1 MTFDTRDI
9 NRSNLNLK
17 DIQQVT
23 KADSSYN
30 SGDVQ
35 VTESRLYG
43 TPKTSF
49 ENVGSARI
57 RIIHTESINPEI
69 RGSRAR
75 HINAIYIENAQ
86 GERFRMDHNKLSG
99 ARAMA
104 RHISEGGRPWDDI
117 GGQINVMVQEMN
129 ELGTFVRGMRRR
141 TFEDATTQTMLEAS
155 ISYYNNMHRQLN
167 ALRGIKTYKS
177 FVENF
182 QPQPQQLDEVDVNGL
197 KERFVKKIFDDRMV
211 AALPHVYK
219 AYKLQEQ
226 NKQKQLITVR
236 SIIEGHT
243 ALTLAINDGMDE
255 YMKMLRF
262 NDTSTLVKKVLE
274 DIAARAVTIPE
285 VATFANYWA
294 NNYDTILETEE
305 NKLRFSCNDFFN
317 IDKWQINEPI
327 MLKDLYILLD
337 KVEGVQTVKNIV
349 IINKTGSTLGYSN
362 YAYDVTGATINNVI
376 YPSIDPMIFEVKNLD
391 TDIKGRVVPM

>member
-1 MTFDTRDI
+1 M
-9 NRSNLNLK
+9 
-17 DIQQVT
+17 T

-177 FVENF
+177 VSYT
-182 QPQPQQLDEVDVNGL
+182 
-197 KERFVKKIFDDRMV
+197 
-211 AALPHVYK
+211 H
-219 AYKLQEQ
+219 
-226 NKQKQLITVR
+226 
-236 SIIEGHT
+236 
-243 ALTLAINDGMDE
+243 
-255 YMKMLRF
+255 LR
-262 NDTSTLVKKVLE
+262 
-274 DIAARAVTIPE
+274 AH
-285 VATFANYWA
+285 
-294 NNYDTILETEE
+294 ET
-305 NKLRFSCNDFFN
+305 
-317 IDKWQINEPI
+317 
-327 MLKDLYILLD
+327 
-337 KVEGVQTVKNIV
+337 
-349 IINKTGSTLGYSN
+349 
-362 YAYDVTGATINNVI
+362 
-376 YPSIDPMIFEVKNLD
+376 
-391 TDIKGRVVPM
+391 